1 MAFVVGFGHVSMY
14 MYLQLRRKN
23 AHAKGRKQAPIELH
37 FFPFLLTTMR
47 KARRIIKCD

>member
-37 FFPFLLTTMR
+37 FFSFFVNDHEESEKNHQM
-47 KARRIIKCD
+47 